1 MTELTLGN
9 ASNVAA
15 RAHQLA
21 EAAAASA
28 GVTVRTISAP
38 DELTDAYELYKETW
52 RPDASNQSM
61 TLGILRV
68 LAKTGNYV
76 SGAFVGSRLVGMSVG
91 FCGQPDQRSL
101 HSHIT
106 GVSSSMQGRKVGQA
120 IKLHQRAWALESSMH
135 TITWTVDPLVRRNAF
150 FNIVKLGAVPTEYL
164 PNFYG
169 QMDDAINGS
178 DASDRLLITW
188 DLDSEIVG
196 SVSPGSSEHERPLP
210 EATELIVTDANN
222 HPHGS
227 AAPQSAVVAVAT
239 PDDIESLRRTHPEA
253 ARAWRSVVR
262 DCFMSEFAAG
272 SRVVGF
278 DARGSYIFDRNQN
291 SQKG

>member
-15 RAHQLA
+15 LAHQLA

-28 GVTVRTISAP
+28 GVTVRTLNAP
-38 DELTDAYELYKETW
+38 DELSDAYELYKETW
-52 RPDASNQSM
+52 RPDASNLSM

-76 SGAFVGSRLVGMSVG
+76 SGAYVGSKLVGMSVG
-91 FCGQPDQRSL
+91 FCEQPDQRCL

-106 GVSSSMQGRKVGQA
+106 GVSGSMRGRKVGQA

-150 FNIVKLGAVPTEYL
+150 FNIVKLGALPTEYL

-188 DLDSEIVG
+188 DLVSDIVG
-196 SVSPGSSEHERPLP
+196 SSSPGSPEHELP
-210 EATELIVTDANN
+210 RLKATELIVTDANGY
-222 HPHGS
+222 PHVS
-227 AAPQSAVVAVAT
+227 VATESTVVSVAT
-239 PDDIESLRRTHPEA
+239 PDDIESLRRTQPGA
-253 ARAWRSVVR
+253 AREWRSVVR
-262 DCFMSEFAAG
+262 ECFMSEFASG
-272 SRVVGF
+272 SRVMGL
-278 DARGSYIFDRNQN
+278 DSRGSYILRRPA
-291 SQKG
+291 